1 MPKKRNNEEEM
12 AQARVVKWCRAN
24 QIKYPDL
31 RWITASLN
39 GVRLTEG
46 PRQKA
51 KRSGMNRGFPDLQ
64 LPVRNNIY
72 SGLFIEMKREK
83 GGVISKEQKLWI
95 KHLKSQGYCAKVC
108 RGHDEAKDLIKKYL
122 GII

>member
-1 MPKKRNNEEEM
+1 MLKKRNNEEEM

-24 QIKYPDL
+24 QIKYPNL

-39 GVRLTEG
+39 GVRLTAG

-51 KRSGMNRGFPDLQ
+51 KNSGMNRGFPDLQ
-64 LPVRNNIY
+64 LPVKNSIY
-72 SGLFIEMKREK
+72 NGLFIEMKRK
-83 GGVISKEQKLWI
+83 DGGSVSREQKLWL

-108 RGHDEAKDLIKKYL
+108 RGHVEAMDLIKKYL
-122 GII
+122 GIK